1 MINNETILKN
11 SDYYIDLALIIA
23 KIAHKGQKDKSGK
36 DYINHPKT
44 VASVSLYINKSKTNK
59 TIKSIIALLHD
70 TVEDTSVSSTDI
82 RKIFGQEIANSIKL
96 LTRKD
101 KNEPYFDY
109 IQRIKD
115 SGDENAIAVKIADLL
130 HNSDLSRLSEI
141 TQKDLQRSMKY
152 LGALS
157 VLTDKEF
164 LVYEN
169 KQDIEEKRNEYC
181 RILQVDSSS
190 WK

>member
-1 MINNETILKN
+1 M
-11 SDYYIDLALIIA
+11 
-23 KIAHKGQKDKSGK
+23 
-36 DYINHPKT
+36 
-44 VASVSLYINKSKTNK
+44 
-59 TIKSIIALLHD
+59 KSIIALLHD